1 MELTSLT
8 IDIQAFTQ
16 DGILLKSIPIAF
28 DPDNFDSVTGEYIVT
43 VNAPEMSSYNLR
55 NNVFDVIVNATTVA
69 GADSETTTL
78 RVYEN
83 KVPTIEFT
91 NPKNENLSS
100 LDFIEV
106 QISDNFLGDE
116 IFNEEI
122 IVSKDSGINLNTV
135 SVNLSK
141 DGQVVNIE
149 KDELTSEEKDGVFIG
164 KYTPK
169 NEFTEGS
176 YKITVSASDF
186 DGNFS
191 GEITKTFVIDQKA
204 PIITLTSPED
214 GITITQNYVTVAGT
228 LDDPEATISVTL
240 NGVNYS
246 EIQAENGVFS
256 SNITSLSDGDYTLII
271 TAIDKAGNTSQETR
285 RFKISTAA
293 PVIHSVEFVP
303 LSGDKITQGNMYK
316 IIVKVGIE

>member
-8 IDIQAFTQ
+8 IDIQAFTSE
-16 DGILLKSIPIAF
+16 GILLKTMPIAF

-83 KVPTIEFT
+83 KVPTVEFI

-106 QISDNFLGDE
+106 QISDNFLGNE
-116 IFNEEI
+116 IFDEEI
-122 IVSKDSGINLNTV
+122 VVSKDSGINLDTV
-135 SVNLSK
+135 SVSLLK

-149 KDELTSEEKDGVFIG
+149 EGELTSEEKDGVLVG
-164 KYTPK
+164 KYIPK

-176 YKITVSASDF
+176 YQITVSASDL

-191 GEITKTFVIDQKA
+191 GNITKTFIIDKKA
-204 PIITLTSPED
+204 PEIILTSPED
-214 GITITQNYVTVAGT
+214 GDIIIQNYVTVAGT
-228 LDDPEATISVTL
+228 LDDLEATISVTL
-240 NGVNYS
+240 NDVNYS
-246 EIQAENGVFS
+246 EIQAENGAFS
-256 SNITSLSDGDYTLII
+256 SNITNLSDGDYTLTI
-271 TAIDKAGNTSQETR
+271 TAIDKAGNTSQEVR

>member
-16 DGILLKSIPIAF
+16 DGILLKTMPIAF
-28 DPDNFDSVTGEYIVT
+28 DPDNFDSATGEYIVT

-69 GADSETTTL
+69 GTDSEATTL

-83 KVPTIEFT
+83 KVPTIEFI

-106 QISDNFLGDE
+106 QISDKFLGDE

-122 IVSKDSGINLNTV
+122 VVSKDSGINLDTV
-135 SVNLSK
+135 SVSLFK

-149 KDELTSEEKDGVFIG
+149 EGELTSEEKDGALIG

-176 YKITVSASDF
+176 YEVKVSASDF

-214 GITITQNYVTVAGT
+214 GMTITQNYVTVAGT

-256 SNITSLSDGDYTLII
+256 SNITSLSDGDYTLTI

-293 PVIHSVEFVP
+293 PVIRSVEFVP
-303 LSGDKITQGNMYK
+303 LSGDKITQGNVYK